1 MHDHFE
7 EGDGGDADV
16 FEVIGIIFP
25 GAFVGYGFLFF
36 FIVAVEG
43 VAVGVYELDCV
54 FQLCCQSA

>member
-25 GAFVGYGFLFF
+25 RAFVGYGFLFF

-43 VAVGVYELDCV
+43 VSVGVYKLDCV